1 MNILNKRSNTLDCYE
16 FPTAFLAVVF
26 VCEAKGKKMF
36 PDLDEYQFAKLFVA
50 VKYEQIAK
58 DLEIKY
64 LDEEIT
70 VKTIGSFVGQNQNK
84 LLENFQDKSRWLA
97 DEKLYAEIISAL
109 HRAKKQ
115 GIALESTAEQYA
127 DYLRKKLHKHTFV
140 E

>member
-1 MNILNKRSNTLDCYE
+1 MLNKWGNSLDCYYS
-16 FPTAFLAVVF
+16 PTAFLAVVF

-36 PDLDEYQFAKLFVA
+36 PDLDEYQFAKLFVTI
-50 VKYEQIAK
+50 KYEQIAK

-70 VKTIGSFVGQNQNK
+70 AKIIGSFVGQNQNK
-84 LLENFQDKSRWLA
+84 LLEIFQDKSCWLA
-97 DEKLYAEIISAL
+97 DENFYAEIISAL
-109 HRAKKQ
+109 HRAKEQ
-115 GIALESTAEQYA
+115 GIALELTAEQYV

>member
-1 MNILNKRSNTLDCYE
+1 
-16 FPTAFLAVVF
+16 
-26 VCEAKGKKMF
+26 MF
-36 PDLDEYQFAKLFVA
+36 PDLDEYQFAKLFVT

-70 VKTIGSFVGQNQNK
+70 AKIIGSFVGQNQNK
-84 LLENFQDKSRWLA
+84 LLEKFQDKSRWLA
-97 DEKLYAEIISAL
+97 DEKFYTEIISAL
-109 HRAKKQ
+109 HRAKEQ
-115 GIALESTAEQYA
+115 GIALELTAEQYV